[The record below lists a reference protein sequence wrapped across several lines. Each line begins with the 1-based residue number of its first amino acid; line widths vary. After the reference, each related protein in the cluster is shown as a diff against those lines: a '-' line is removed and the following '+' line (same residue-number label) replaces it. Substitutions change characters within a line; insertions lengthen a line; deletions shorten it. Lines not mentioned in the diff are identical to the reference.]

1 MRMLNMTKITQA
13 RINAL
18 EIENA
23 ELRRD
28 QPSLRD
34 QFAMAALTGLLAN
47 SKLASKFVDEQGCKK
62 GMWEHH
68 AYAFADGMMEARDA
82 ED

>member
-1 MRMLNMTKITQA
+1 MTKLTQA

-23 ELRRD
+23 ELRRG

-34 QFAMAALTGLLAN
+34 QFAMAALTGILACPAMDGDIPTLC
-47 SKLASKFVDEQGCKK
+47 KLSYVYADE
-62 GMWEHH
+62 
-68 AYAFADGMMEARDA
+68 MMEARNA

>member
-1 MRMLNMTKITQA
+1 MTKLTQA

-28 QPSLRD
+28 HPSLRD
-34 QFAMAALTGLLAN
+34 QFAMAAITGLLSDTERDISYEKA
-47 SKLASKFVDEQGCKK
+47 AVR
-62 GMWEHH
+62 
-68 AYAFADGMMEARDA
+68 AFEIADFMMEARD
-82 ED
+82 EEY